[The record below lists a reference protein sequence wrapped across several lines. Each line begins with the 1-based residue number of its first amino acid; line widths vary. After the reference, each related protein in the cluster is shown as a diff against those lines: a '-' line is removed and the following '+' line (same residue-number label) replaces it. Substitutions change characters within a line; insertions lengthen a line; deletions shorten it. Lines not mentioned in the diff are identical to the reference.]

1 MSDMEALY
9 QQRLRR
15 FVTALN
21 NKKPDRVPIRPFA
34 AEFTCHAGFT
44 CQQVTQHYP
53 DAFEAMVRCC
63 KEYDWDA
70 VPASMVYVWTGITD
84 AAGVKYYGVPG
95 VHIPADRGFQYREP
109 PEEAAFMR
117 EDEYDRLIDDP
128 TAFLYEVWL
137 PRASRVIAAAGEPV
151 TFRHNA
157 ALVSAAMAMT
167 QYFNAFGP
175 HCARLRSECG
185 MPGAI
190 AGIFKAPFDIIGDK
204 LRGYVGL
211 TMDMYTQP
219 EKVLKACEA
228 LMPHLHWVAAAT
240 ADPASQL
247 PIGYWMHRGCV
258 PFVRPDQFASH
269 YWPTVRP
276 IIEELW
282 RGGHQTMFYAEGSW
296 DAHLDAF
303 RELPERSIVYHIDR
317 GDPLLTHRK
326 LHDKFAL
333 SGGVNNVT
341 LAIGSPEQVRKEVR
355 TLIEAVGKEGG
366 YIMDASAIM
375 QNDTRPENMRALVE
389 AAREFGVYDAPDVLD
404 DLRVVPG
411 LPRPEVAGRLE
422 VAPDLR
428 AGRFGGRAPGVCVP
442 WEEHVRDDLSGPIQ
456 GSAELAERVWRA
468 TDAGG
473 AMFVWQMLLSF

>member
-1 MSDMEALY
+1 MSQEMETLY

-21 NKKPDRVPIRPFA
+21 NRKPDRVPIRPFA
-34 AEFTCHAGFT
+34 AEFTGRHAGFT
-44 CQQVTQHYP
+44 CQQLTQHYP
-53 DAFEAMVRCC
+53 DAFEAMIRCC
-63 KEYDWDA
+63 KDYDWDA

-84 AAGVKYYGVPG
+84 AAGVRYYGVPG
-95 VHIPADRGFQYREP
+95 VDIPADRGFQYREP

-137 PRASRVIAAAGEPV
+137 PRASRTIAAAGDPV

-157 ALVSAAMAMT
+157 SLVTAAMAMT
-167 QYFNAFGP
+167 NYFNAFGP
-175 HCARLRSECG
+175 HCARLREECG

-204 LRGYVGL
+204 LRGYMGL
-211 TMDMYTQP
+211 TMDMYERP

-282 RGGHQTMFYAEGSW
+282 RGDHQTMFYAEGNW

-317 GDPLLTHRK
+317 GDPLLAHRK

-341 LAIGSPEQVRKEVR
+341 LAIGTPEQVRNEVR
-355 TLIEAVGKEGG
+355 TLIETVGKDGG

-375 QNDTRPENMRALVE
+375 QNDTKPENMLAMVE
-389 AAREFGVYDAPDVLD
+389 ATREFGAYDAADSMDEP
-404 DLRVVPG
+404 LRVAPASAVP
-411 LPRPEVAGRLE
+411 PRGFPVKSGR
-422 VAPDLR
+422 P
-428 AGRFGGRAPGVCVP
+428 PGACVT
-442 WEEHVRDDLSGPIQ
+442 WEERVRELSAPIQ
-456 GSAELAERVWRA
+456 GSEELAERVWQSA
-468 TDAGG
+468 DAGG
-473 AMFVWQMLLSF
+473 AMFIWQMLLSF

>member
-1 MSDMEALY
+1 
-9 QQRLRR
+9 
-15 FVTALN
+15 
-21 NKKPDRVPIRPFA
+21 
-34 AEFTCHAGFT
+34 
-44 CQQVTQHYP
+44 
-53 DAFEAMVRCC
+53 
-63 KEYDWDA
+63 
-70 VPASMVYVWTGITD
+70 
-84 AAGVKYYGVPG
+84 
-95 VHIPADRGFQYREP
+95 
-109 PEEAAFMR
+109 
-117 EDEYDRLIDDP
+117 
-128 TAFLYEVWL
+128 
-137 PRASRVIAAAGEPV
+137 
-151 TFRHNA
+151 
-157 ALVSAAMAMT
+157 MT

-175 HCARLRSECG
+175 HCVRLRSECG

-204 LRGYVGL
+204 LRGYLGL
-211 TMDMYTQP
+211 TMDMYSQP

-282 RGGHQTMFYAEGSW
+282 RGGHQTMFYAEGNW

-303 RELPERSIVYHIDR
+303 RELPDRSIVFQIDR
-317 GDPLLTHRK
+317 GNPLLTHRK

-341 LAIGSPEQVRKEVR
+341 LAIGSPDQVRKEVR
-355 TLIEAVGKEGG
+355 TLIETVGQEGG

-375 QNDTRPENMRALVE
+375 QNDTKPENMRAMVE
-389 AAREFGVYDAPDVLD
+389 AAREFGAYDAPDAPLD

-411 LPRPEVAGRLE
+411 GAVPVNAFAAER
-422 VAPDLR
+422 
-428 AGRFGGRAPGVCVP
+428 GRAPGVCVP
-442 WEEHVRDDLSGPIQ
+442 WAEHVRSDLTGPIQ
-456 GSAELAERVWRA
+456 GSAELAERVWSA
-468 TDAGG
+468 VDAGG

>member
-1 MSDMEALY
+1 MSQEMEALY
-9 QQRLRR
+9 QARLRR

-21 NKKPDRVPIRPFA
+21 NKKPDRVPVRPFA
-34 AEFTCHAGFT
+34 AEFTGRHAGYT
-44 CQQVTQHYP
+44 CQQLTQHYP
-53 DAFEAMVRCC
+53 DAFEAMIRCC
-63 KEYDWDA
+63 KDYDWDA

-84 AAGVKYYGVPG
+84 AAGVRYYGVPG
-95 VHIPADRGFQYREP
+95 LDVPPDRGFQYREP
-109 PEEAAFMR
+109 PEEGAFMR

-137 PRASRVIAAAGEPV
+137 PRASRRIASAGEPV
-151 TFRHNA
+151 TFRHNV

-190 AGIFKAPFDIIGDK
+190 AGIFKAPLDILGDK
-204 LRGYVGL
+204 LRGYIGL
-211 TMDMYTQP
+211 TMDLFERP
-219 EKVLKACEA
+219 EKVMKACEA

-258 PFVRPDQFASH
+258 PFVRPEQFSNV

-282 RGGHQTMFYAEGSW
+282 RGGHQTMFYAEGKW

-303 RELPERSIVYHIDR
+303 RELPDRSIVYHIDR

-341 LAIGSPEQVRKEVR
+341 LAIGTPEQVRQEVR
-355 TLIEAVGKEGG
+355 TLIETLGQDGG

-375 QNDTRPENMRALVE
+375 QNDTAPENMRALVE
-389 AAREFGVYDAPDVLD
+389 ATHEFGGYDAPDVLPEP
-404 DLRVVPG
+404 LAV
-411 LPRPEVAGRLE
+411 RPAQLGTNSGSVSGHGR
-422 VAPDLR
+422 P
-428 AGRFGGRAPGVCVP
+428 PGVCVP
-442 WEEHVRDDLSGPIQ
+442 WAERRAELEGTVQ
-456 GSAELAERVWRA
+456 GSEELAERVWRA
-468 TDAGG
+468 ADAGG
-473 AMFVWQMLLSF
+473 AMFIWQMLLSF